1 MPVTSVAQ
9 HPYPDHAYLERDAET
24 NEKRW
29 YSSKGMGVGY
39 VHEDRVAEEIKKAVA
54 AEREAC
60 AALAETFFDG
70 KTDNI
75 SCHQANGA
83 DKIAKA
89 IRNRTSRARH
99 GQRFKRAR

>member
-1 MPVTSVAQ
+1 MRCGCEQTP
-9 HPYPDHAYLERDAET
+9 
-24 NEKRW
+24 
-29 YSSKGMGVGY
+29 GVGTFTKLCGA
-39 VHEDRVAEEIKKAVA
+39 HAELVL